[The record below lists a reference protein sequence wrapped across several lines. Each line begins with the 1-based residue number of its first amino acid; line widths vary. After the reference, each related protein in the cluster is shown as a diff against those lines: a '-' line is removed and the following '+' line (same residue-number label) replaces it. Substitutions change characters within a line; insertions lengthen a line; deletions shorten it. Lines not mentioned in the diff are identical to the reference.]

1 MTSAIGCILESLRG
15 QLRHLMTS
23 TAKVCKEG
31 FINRKQKRIGVQ
43 IVEPISI
50 GRYLVAYKPNMNDC
64 PHSQKQSHNL
74 EFVWT
79 YVQPAEKDHSEHHGS
94 MARDIHEFF
103 SRT

>member
-1 MTSAIGCILESLRG
+1 
-15 QLRHLMTS
+15 MTS

-94 MARDIHEFF
+94 LALDIHEFF

>member
-31 FINRKQKRIGVQ
+31 FINRKQRRIGAQ

-50 GRYLVAYKPNMNDC
+50 GRYLGAYKPNTNDC
-64 PHSQKQSHNL
+64 PH
-74 EFVWT
+74 
-79 YVQPAEKDHSEHHGS
+79 
-94 MARDIHEFF
+94 
-103 SRT
+103 